1 MLHVENLKQSTD
13 GEMEKA
19 IRSVIVHKATDTMFI
34 AAVLLDRYF
43 KCNFQKLEVY
53 LTFLK

>member
-1 MLHVENLKQSTD
+1 MENLKQSTD